1 MNNVLLSLLMV
12 VSFTTISMSQ
22 EKTTEK
28 LNGQLLQKNRV
39 TKDGVYYGR
48 VTLKLNTGK
57 RKPNSFKGVKL
68 VIRDRATKRI
78 IARTTTDAS
87 GNFKFNNI
95 TIRKGLEIGW
105 SSGTQAS
112 APIGEDGCYEI
123 LPYDHTTL
131 EPIEECDDSELV
143 LRIGLS
149 NCKKSPCP
157 WEIKGKK
164 ILEN

>member
-1 MNNVLLSLLMV
+1 MKNVLLSLLMV
-12 VSFTTISMSQ
+12 VSFTTVSVSQ
-22 EKTTEK
+22 EKTSKK
-28 LNGQLLQKNRV
+28 LNEQLLQKNRAMN
-39 TKDGVYYGR
+39 DGVFYGKIA
-48 VTLKLNTGK
+48 LKSIAGKKKLNT
-57 RKPNSFKGVKL
+57 FKGVIL

-87 GNFKFNNI
+87 GSFKFNNM

-105 SSGTQAS
+105 SSGIQAS
-112 APIGEDGCYEI
+112 EPIGEDGCYAI

-131 EPIEECDDSELV
+131 EPMEECDDSVLV

>member
-1 MNNVLLSLLMV
+1 MKNVLLSLLMV
-12 VSFTTISMSQ
+12 VSFTTVSVSQ
-22 EKTTEK
+22 EKTSKK
-28 LNGQLLQKNRV
+28 LNEQLLQKNRAM
-39 TKDGVYYGR
+39 KDGVFYGKIA
-48 VTLKLNTGK
+48 LKSSARK
-57 RKPNSFKGVKL
+57 RKSNTFKGAKL

-78 IARTTTDAS
+78 IATTTTDAL
-87 GNFKFNNI
+87 GNFTFNNM

-112 APIGEDGCYEI
+112 EPIGEDGCYII
-123 LPYDHTTL
+123 LPFDHTTL
-131 EPIEECDDSELV
+131 EPMEECDDSVMV